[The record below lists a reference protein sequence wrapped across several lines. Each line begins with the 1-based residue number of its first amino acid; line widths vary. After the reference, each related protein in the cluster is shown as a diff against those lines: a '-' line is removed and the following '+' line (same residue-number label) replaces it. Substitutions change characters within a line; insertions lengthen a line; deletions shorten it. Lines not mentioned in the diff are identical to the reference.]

1 MKFGLKRKKQDDDS
15 AAAEDNSAPVAV
27 KPVGGGAK
35 EWLFLNAEKLVVG
48 AVVLLLGYMVY
59 SGIGTLK
66 PNLQQTPQALELQA
80 AQINQ
85 QVNEAKFPVD
95 RYNVPPLDQTALQSL
110 QPVPAASYGFKSLIG
125 DIPLGEAGGKRGV
138 PKIYPVRDLEALGG
152 SGIFFVTE
160 KFKDPAAAVEV
171 GKGERKALPR
181 ELLTEMTQPPKDA
194 EVEGRRWV
202 AINALVS
209 MDEQRSEHDLV
220 FVGRPAYDADR
231 DQPKFIIATIRRL
244 EITSAAAGGEPDWG
258 SQAKSWSLRARLDER
273 RAAQQVWAIKADD
286 QIELAHQRYVNS
298 PLVDPLGPLGKSWK
312 RWAIHSQIPLAPP
325 KVKEPKKTNRN
336 PTVRPVGGKKPDDK
350 PAAKEDDPLGELL
363 GPGETVKTEP
373 EQPDVEKPQPAD
385 SKEEVKEKL
394 VAFQLCRIFDFTVE
408 PSKQYRYQIQLAAH
422 NPNRGVEPRF
432 LEEPKSTDAA
442 YLTSDWSNS
451 SNTVLVPAD
460 TEVFASSILPSDGD
474 ENPEPRVV
482 VVCRKTDNAGGRA
495 PTGRMELRRG
505 EVVGGSLTTF
515 EIDARSSA
523 VIQRADSR
531 IETDFTLL
539 DFVGGQSV
547 SENVSAPVRILV
559 LDENGN
565 LTVRDSA
572 TDRGEVSQFQSISGA
587 GPVAP
592 NPADQQQPKA
602 NPNGTADKPGGD
614 GKDDENTDSLDL
626 D

>member
-15 AAAEDNSAPVAV
+15 APAEDTSAPVTV

-85 QVNEAKFPVD
+85 QVNEAKFPAD
-95 RYNVPPLDQTALQSL
+95 RYNVPPLDQTALRSL

-160 KFKDPAAAVEV
+160 KKDPAAAVEV

-202 AINALVS
+202 VINALVS
-209 MDEQRSEHDLV
+209 MDEQRSEHDSV

-244 EITSAAAGGEPDWG
+244 ELTSDVTGGEPDWG
-258 SQAKSWSLRARLDER
+258 RQAKSWSLRARLDER
-273 RAAQQVWAIKADD
+273 RAGQQVWAIKAAD
-286 QIELAHQRYVNS
+286 QNELAHQRYVNS
-298 PLVDPLGPLGKSWK
+298 RLVDPLGPLGKSWK

-325 KVKEPKKTNRN
+325 KAKEPKKTKRN
-336 PTVRPVGGKKPDDK
+336 PAVRPVGGKKPKDK

-385 SKEEVKEKL
+385 LKEEVKEKL

-408 PSKQYRYQIQLAAH
+408 PGKQYRYQIQLAAH

-442 YLTSDWSNS
+442 YLTSDWSDS

-460 TEVFASSILPSDGD
+460 TEVFASGILSSDGD

-523 VIQRADSR
+523 VIQRADSQ

-592 NPADQQQPKA
+592 DPDDKQPEAK
-602 NPNGTADKPGGD
+602 PDGTPDKPG
-614 GKDDENTDSLDL
+614 DDDKEQLGFDKEG
-626 D
+626 

>member
-15 AAAEDNSAPVAV
+15 APAEDTSAPVAV

-48 AVVLLLGYMVY
+48 VVVLLLGYMVY

-85 QVNEAKFPVD
+85 QVSEAKFPAD
-95 RYNVPPLDQTALQSL
+95 RYNVPPLDQTAFQSL
-110 QPVPAASYGFKSLIG
+110 QPVPVASYGFKSLIG

-160 KFKDPAAAVEV
+160 KKDPAAAVEV

-202 AINALVS
+202 VINALVS
-209 MDEQRSEHDLV
+209 MDEQRSEHDSV

-244 EITSAAAGGEPDWG
+244 ELTSDIAGGEPDWG
-258 SQAKSWSLRARLDER
+258 SQAKTWSLRARLDER
-273 RAAQQVWAIKADD
+273 RSAQQVWAIKVDD
-286 QIELAHQRYVNS
+286 RIELAHQRYVNS
-298 PLVDPLGPLGKSWK
+298 RLVDPLGPLGKSWK

-325 KVKEPKKTNRN
+325 KAKEPKKTNRN
-336 PTVRPVGGKKPDDK
+336 PAVRPVGGKKPKDK

-363 GPGETVKTEP
+363 GPGETVKPEP

-385 SKEEVKEKL
+385 SKEDAKEKP

-408 PSKQYRYQIQLAAH
+408 PGKQYRYQIQLAAH

-432 LEEPKSTDAA
+432 LEDPKSTDAT
-442 YLTSDWSNS
+442 YLTSDWSKS

-460 TEVFASSILPSDGD
+460 TEVFASSILSSDGD

-495 PTGRMELRRG
+495 PAGRMELRRG

-547 SENVSAPVRILV
+547 SENVLAPVRILV

-572 TDRGEVSQFQSISGA
+572 TDRGEVSQFRRISGA
-587 GPVAP
+587 GPGAP
-592 NPADQQQPKA
+592 DLADQQQPKG
-602 NPNGTADKPGGD
+602 NPKEPAEKPGDG
-614 GKDDENTDSLDL
+614 GKDDKDQLGFDKEG
-626 D
+626 